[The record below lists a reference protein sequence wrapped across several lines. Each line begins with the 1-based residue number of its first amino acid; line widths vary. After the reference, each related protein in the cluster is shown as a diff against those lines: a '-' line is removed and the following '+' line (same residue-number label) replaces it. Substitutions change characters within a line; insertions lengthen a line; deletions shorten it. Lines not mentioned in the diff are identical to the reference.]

1 MSLAELPVPR
11 SRVAVDAAPEA
22 LPALHMLFMHS
33 ATVSRWP
40 WRERETGPEPPLKR
54 HWRAPTAWLPVAVLV
69 PWLLLSACQIS
80 HIEPVEP
87 APGTPAEGTPDGPG
101 GGSPEAPGG
110 GGPEAPGGVDPEAPG
125 VVPEGPGGVV
135 PEARAVIV
143 QPPELN
149 VPEGGSG
156 R

>member
-69 PWLLLSACQIS
+69 PWLLLSACQIVQA
-80 HIEPVEP
+80 IKQ
-87 APGTPAEGTPDGPG
+87 
-101 GGSPEAPGG
+101 
-110 GGPEAPGGVDPEAPG
+110 
-125 VVPEGPGGVV
+125 PEGHGYSDVAGLGDG
-135 PEARAVIV
+135 AREEPLVDRMGQA
-143 QPPELN
+143 E
-149 VPEGGSG
+149 
-156 R
+156 